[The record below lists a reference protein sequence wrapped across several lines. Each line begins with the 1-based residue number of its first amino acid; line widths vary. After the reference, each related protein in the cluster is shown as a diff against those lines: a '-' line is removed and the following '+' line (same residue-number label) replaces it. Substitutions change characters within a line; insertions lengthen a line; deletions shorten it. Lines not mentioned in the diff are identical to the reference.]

1 MIGLNF
7 FLIFYFF
14 LSLFFFTTEPAKHHG
29 YTGNEQSGLWG
40 EGQGSCLLW
49 RHVPKPEDS
58 GVLGISLWNVLFG
71 RRQ

>member
-1 MIGLNF
+1 MD
-7 FLIFYFF
+7 
-14 LSLFFFTTEPAKHHG
+14 
-29 YTGNEQSGLWG
+29 TGNEQSGLWG